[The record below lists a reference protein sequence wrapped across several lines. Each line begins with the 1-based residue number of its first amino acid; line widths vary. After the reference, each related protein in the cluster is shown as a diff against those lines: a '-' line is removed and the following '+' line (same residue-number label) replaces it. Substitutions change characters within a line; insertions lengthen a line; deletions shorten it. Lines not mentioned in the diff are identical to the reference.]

1 MQAKLAQDRAELQ
14 RRERARRAEERA
26 DRKAKIRLLKTELEI
41 VKSAQ
46 PTPVMSNDPA
56 GVSGSSPN
64 ITDQDALIAFESQ
77 IHALTEQ
84 LQNLSVEFVQ
94 AELEEGDEYAA
105 GDGSSSA
112 ANTERSVS
120 LSYHTAVPESGVG
133 QVNPLIRQFNLGHP
147 ARIAVETVT
156 NDSTP
161 APRSA
166 MQPGAIIPQHVSNM
180 SVMQPHPSGMQI
192 TPEVVDH
199 QSGNPLSVR
208 NQRGTRSFA
217 FTAPVPLDQSLMGMP
232 QHAFTNPMFQPVE
245 FVAGHHPYHQGT
257 APVGP
262 TWNPPPPPSRSTVSF
277 QEVQNPLA
285 PPMAH
290 NPLFSDHHDGFGSG
304 TRYAPDRNVSEEMLR
319 HAIMDPKVNVEA
331 SSIPNFSTQM
341 SGHIATQIN
350 LWLSSLV
357 DPMQGVEFAYSH
369 MEVIER
375 MCPGATAWFDHIVS
389 NLGMD
394 VRSGVGETLNAIK
407 ALRSRVFDSLGNAVD
422 RVREDYA
429 YPKKQLQFLE
439 AWLQVVIKE
448 LCKPDAKELSIWAQG
463 MIMGKHNLLSHS
475 VPAHEDP
482 MTFFKRVGQTFTIF
496 TTHSP
501 KAFRAELHRASVQD
515 VFISGLPDY
524 LQTVA
529 EDTMRRVGVLHHSE
543 DIVNAFLVQDTQN
556 AYEHVLRHETK
567 EIMHK
572 QASRMLPMSYVP
584 IEDHSMTPFS
594 PEAPKAPAPYRR
606 SFRPRVAAN
615 MFHPS
620 VHPRGGPGKGGR
632 NVPPSHGNPS
642 HTSAHNNTAPPAAKP
657 YTRLPPNCFIC
668 SSVGDHYADKCP
680 HRLQYMQYAE
690 QGKKMMESNKGS
702 ASTLNAAAHVTAYAA
717 QLNQQHHMHQQMQ
730 RDSVAAQHSQALGAP
745 SHDQPRGQ
753 MSYSAQ
759 ATPASHSVQA
769 QYVASL
775 YEHEDDIEGMM
786 NLHAHTVSAHS
797 LHASLASLMVDG
809 FSKQSKKVYP
819 ESWVGPQKPFKVSAN
834 SDDIVTPEMTAAR
847 LQILNRLQQTR
858 LPSSSSVV
866 K

>member
-26 DRKAKIRLLKTELEI
+26 ERKARIRLLQTELEI
-41 VKSAQ
+41 VKSNQ
-46 PTPVMSNDPA
+46 PTSVVNNDLA
-56 GVSGSSPN
+56 GVSSSLIP
-64 ITDQDALIAFESQ
+64 TDQDSVIAFEAQ
-77 IHALTEQ
+77 VHALTQQ
-84 LQNLSVEFVQ
+84 LRNLSVEFVQ
-94 AELEEGDEYAA
+94 AELDEGDEYAA

-112 ANTERSVS
+112 AATERSVS
-120 LSYHTAVPESGVG
+120 LSYHTAGPDAGVG
-133 QVNPLIRQFNLGHP
+133 QVNALPRQFNLGYP

-208 NQRGTRSFA
+208 NERGSRSFA
-217 FTAPVPLDQSLMGMP
+217 FAAPFPMEQPLMSMP
-232 QHAFTNPMFQPVE
+232 QHAYTNPVFQHAE
-245 FVAGHHPYHQGT
+245 FTGYPPYHQGT

-277 QEVQNPLA
+277 QQVQNPHA

-290 NPLFSDHHDGFGSG
+290 NPLFSDHQCSL
-304 TRYAPDRNVSEEMLR
+304 TIAPYRNVSEEMLR

-341 SGHIATQIN
+341 LGLVTVLPYVQKMRKYIVANLHKLTGHIATQIN

-375 MCPGATAWFDHIVS
+375 MCPDATAWFDHIVS

-422 RVREDYA
+422 R
-429 YPKKQLQFLE
+429 
-439 AWLQVVIKE
+439 VVIKE

-515 VFISGLPDY
+515 VFISGLPEY
-524 LQTVA
+524 LQRVA

-584 IEDHSMTPFS
+584 TEDHSMTPFS

-615 MFHPS
+615 MVELTHIES
-620 VHPRGGPGKGGR
+620 TENLSDQQEVE
-632 NVPPSHGNPS
+632 VTVDNP
-642 HTSAHNNTAPPAAKP
+642 
-657 YTRLPPNCFIC
+657 
-668 SSVGDHYADKCP
+668 
-680 HRLQYMQYAE
+680 
-690 QGKKMMESNKGS
+690 
-702 ASTLNAAAHVTAYAA
+702 
-717 QLNQQHHMHQQMQ
+717 
-730 RDSVAAQHSQALGAP
+730 DSL
-745 SHDQPRGQ
+745 HDVLE
-753 MSYSAQ
+753 
-759 ATPASHSVQA
+759 TEHLASHSTRGIRPKGK
-769 QYVASL
+769 S
-775 YEHEDDIEGMM
+775 
-786 NLHAHTVSAHS
+786 NL
-797 LHASLASLMVDG
+797 
-809 FSKQSKKVYP
+809 
-819 ESWVGPQKPFKVSAN
+819 
-834 SDDIVTPEMTAAR
+834 AA
-847 LQILNRLQQTR
+847 
-858 LPSSSSVV
+858 
-866 K
+866 

>member
-14 RRERARRAEERA
+14 RRERAQRAEERA

-56 GVSGSSPN
+56 GASGSSPN
-64 ITDQDALIAFESQ
+64 ITDPDALIAFESQ

-94 AELEEGDEYAA
+94 AELEEGDEYDA

-112 ANTERSVS
+112 ANTESSVS

-147 ARIAVETVT
+147 ARIAVESVT

-161 APRSA
+161 VPRSA
-166 MQPGAIIPQHVSNM
+166 MQPGAMIPQHVSNM

-199 QSGNPLSVR
+199 QSGNPLAVR
-208 NQRGTRSFA
+208 NQRGSRSFA
-217 FTAPVPLDQSLMGMP
+217 FAAPVPMEQPLMSMP
-232 QHAFTNPMFQPVE
+232 QHAYTNPVFQHAE
-245 FVAGHHPYHQGT
+245 FTGYPPYHQGT
-257 APVGP
+257 APVGH
-262 TWNPPPPPSRSTVSF
+262 TRNLPPPPSRSAVSF
-277 QEVQNPLA
+277 QQVQNPPA

-290 NPLFSDHHDGFGSG
+290 NTLFSDHHDGFGSG
-304 TRYAPDRNVSEEMLR
+304 TRYDRNVSEDTVLR
-319 HAIMDPKVNVEA
+319 HAVMDPKVNVEA

-357 DPMQGVEFAYSH
+357 DLMQGVEFAYSH

-375 MCPGATAWFDHIVS
+375 MCPGANVWFDHIVS
-389 NLGMD
+389 IVGMD

-407 ALRSRVFDSLGNAVD
+407 ALRSQVFDLLGNAVD

-463 MIMGKHNLLSHS
+463 MIMGKHNMLSHS

-524 LQTVA
+524 LQRVA

-543 DIVNAFLVQDTQN
+543 DIVNAFLVQDAQN

-567 EIMHK
+567 EMMHK
-572 QASRMLPMSYVP
+572 QAARMLPTAYISGLSADKSLIP
-584 IEDHSMTPFS
+584 S
-594 PEAPKAPAPYRR
+594 APKTPLPSTRPHRPHGPMASVAGEDDNEDAEVTDTHSHKQRNVEQQHLASHSVHYPPA
-606 SFRPRVAAN
+606 
-615 MFHPS
+615 
-620 VHPRGGPGKGGR
+620 VHPRHDFGKSGPSVSTNSLAQSR
-632 NVPPSHGNPS
+632 PF
-642 HTSAHNNTAPPAAKP
+642 
-657 YTRLPPNCFIC
+657 TRLPPTCFIC
-668 SSVGDHYADKCP
+668 NAVGDHYSDKCP
-680 HRLQYMQYAE
+680 QKVQYMQYAE
-690 QGKKMMESNKGS
+690 QGKKMVD
-702 ASTLNAAAHVTAYAA
+702 STNSDVAPSLALRTAAVLNAAAHAASYATHLT
-717 QLNQQHHMHQQMQ
+717 Q
-730 RDSVAAQHSQALGAP
+730 
-745 SHDQPRGQ
+745 
-753 MSYSAQ
+753 
-759 ATPASHSVQA
+759 
-769 QYVASL
+769 
-775 YEHEDDIEGMM
+775 
-786 NLHAHTVSAHS
+786 
-797 LHASLASLMVDG
+797 
-809 FSKQSKKVYP
+809 
-819 ESWVGPQKPFKVSAN
+819 
-834 SDDIVTPEMTAAR
+834 
-847 LQILNRLQQTR
+847 
-858 LPSSSSVV
+858 
-866 K
+866 